1 MFTRVTHLRRDER
14 GMSFVFI
21 GMGFMSFLAAS
32 TLAIDVGMLM
42 TARTQAQTA
51 ADAGAL
57 AGAVALAYNS
67 ATNFSS
73 SGPAV
78 QGALSAA
85 RSDLVMGQQ
94 VSIQSGDVTFLP
106 DPATGNT
113 TRVQVTV
120 YRSSVRGNPVP
131 TMIGRIFGIS
141 SADISATAVAEAI
154 PANASNCVKPF
165 AIPDK
170 WTEKQTAPWDTSDS
184 FNAAILPPTFSPDV
198 YKTVLDATYTG
209 YKRSNVGLQINMLPA
224 TGQIQ
229 ASQYYALDFSGSY
242 QGNIENC
249 AAAKVTIGDKIA
261 ALPLN
266 NSQTYSGVQ
275 ALINRDPGAYW
286 DTANNKVVS
295 GIRPGDLR
303 GRIGRGDDAGDSHHQ
318 LRRLLHPECLAD
330 RRHQRAH
337 RPGERRRPGHCA
349 RGDTG
354 VPTRGPSRRL
364 IPTIDGCA
372 AHAANRLSR
381 RARALTR
388 VRAFLFAGHRRSV
401 AGLRPHP
408 LPSRLGKPATV
419 DSLLTSVR
427 ASS

>member
-261 ALPLN
+261 AFPWQHL
-266 NSQTYSGVQ
+266 T
-275 ALINRDPGAYW
+275 NR
-286 DTANNKVVS
+286 
-295 GIRPGDLR
+295 
-303 GRIGRGDDAGDSHHQ
+303 H
-318 LRRLLHPECLAD
+318 
-330 RRHQRAH
+330 
-337 RPGERRRPGHCA
+337 ERRERQRDRDQHRVEEGRANRNLFAGQRFERQRIKRADQHL
-349 RGDTG
+349 
-354 VPTRGPSRRL
+354 RL
-364 IPTIDGCA
+364 IPA
-372 AHAANRLSR
+372 LVVVVF
-381 RARALTR
+381 RAEPGR
-388 VRAFLFAGHRRSV
+388 F
-401 AGLRPHP
+401 
-408 LPSRLGKPATV
+408 
-419 DSLLTSVR
+419 
-427 ASS
+427 

>member
-1 MFTRVTHLRRDER
+1 MC
-14 GMSFVFI
+14 S
-21 GMGFMSFLAAS
+21 
-32 TLAIDVGMLM
+32 
-42 TARTQAQTA
+42 
-51 ADAGAL
+51 
-57 AGAVALAYNS
+57 
-67 ATNFSS
+67 
-73 SGPAV
+73 
-78 QGALSAA
+78 
-85 RSDLVMGQQ
+85 SDL
-94 VSIQSGDVTFLP
+94 
-106 DPATGNT
+106 
-113 TRVQVTV
+113 
-120 YRSSVRGNPVP
+120 

-295 GIRPGDLR
+295 TLNPSPRIITVPVYDPAIYEAGLAAATTPEIHITNFVGFFIQSASPTGGIS
-303 GRIGRGDDAGDSHHQ
+303 GRIVPVSGVVQGTAPVVTQAFPRAV
-318 LRRLLHPECLAD
+318 RLV
-330 RRHQRAH
+330 
-337 RPGERRRPGHCA
+337 G
-349 RGDTG
+349 
-354 VPTRGPSRRL
+354 
-364 IPTIDGCA
+364 
-372 AHAANRLSR
+372 
-381 RARALTR
+381 
-388 VRAFLFAGHRRSV
+388 
-401 AGLRPHP
+401 
-408 LPSRLGKPATV
+408 
-419 DSLLTSVR
+419 
-427 ASS
+427 